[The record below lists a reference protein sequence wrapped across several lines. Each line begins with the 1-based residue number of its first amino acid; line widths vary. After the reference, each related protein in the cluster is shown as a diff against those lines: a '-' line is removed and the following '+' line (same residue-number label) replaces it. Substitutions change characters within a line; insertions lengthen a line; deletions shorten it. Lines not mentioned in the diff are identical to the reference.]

1 MLFRSGYDK
10 HIPYDV
16 LGPEIVERVKAL
28 LLTGDTAET
37 IKAAVLKAPG
47 YQEGQPAVYDCAGLQ
62 EAVERARALAA
73 PGDVVIMSP
82 ASASFDR
89 FKNFEE
95 RGNVFKDLVNS
106 LK

>member
-1 MLFRSGYDK
+1 ME
-10 HIPYDV
+10 H
-16 LGPEIVERVKAL
+16 VKTL
-28 LLTGDTAET
+28 LLTGDTAEK
-37 IKAAVLKAPG
+37 IKAATLSACGSREEAP
-47 YQEGQPAVYDCAGLQ
+47 AIYDCADLK
-62 EAVERARALAA
+62 EAAERARALAK

-95 RGNVFKDLVNS
+95 RGNVFKNLVNT